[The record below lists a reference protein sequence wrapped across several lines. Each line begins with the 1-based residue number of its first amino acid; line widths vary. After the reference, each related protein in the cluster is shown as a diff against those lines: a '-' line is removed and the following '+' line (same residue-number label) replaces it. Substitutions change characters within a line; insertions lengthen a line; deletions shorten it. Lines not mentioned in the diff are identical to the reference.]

1 MHYELL
7 EPLYAKCYMHCRA
20 NVGSSLAFVKA
31 QTVVLRFNISARYEV
46 WRKELFCIPSSPRW
60 RPASYKRGGWWWG
73 GGWSST
79 LSMGRLAA
87 WLWCSASKNRP
98 RALFLIL
105 SQSLC
110 FSQNYWCMSSLEKQR
125 GNIKS
130 AFEVWG
136 GFFFFFFFFLFCC
149 QTTTKRFYQNPD

>member
-31 QTVVLRFNISARYEV
+31 QTVVLRFNISGGDMRFGGKSCFV
-46 WRKELFCIPSSPRW
+46 FP
-60 RPASYKRGGWWWG
+60 PAPLKTSIIQTRGVVVV

-110 FSQNYWCMSSLEKQR
+110 FSQNYWCMSGLEKQR

-130 AFEVWG
+130 AFEVCG
-136 GFFFFFFFFLFCC
+136 GFFFLLFLLSFLLS
-149 QTTTKRFYQNPD
+149 NHD